1 MRIAIVSDIHANLTA
16 FEAVLSD
23 LDETSPDLIMHG
35 GDLADG
41 GANGAAWSETRT
53 KCWRRPRFLR
63 SLPRKLP
70 ELKAVWTA
78 VHAMAEVSRED
89 LGDERLDWLR
99 GLPELQTV
107 DDVALVHATPS
118 SRWEAPYAEAS
129 EEELDTAYG
138 GLGRD
143 IVVYGHIHVPFV
155 RTVGP
160 ASTRIPM
167 SLSLRSCTRLTR
179 WRRLRPRRSSLQT
192 TITSPC
198 RAALR
203 KAARPGAVL
212 TLSGR
217 LVLVDRVVADAGLA
231 QSIGN
236 RGRINARDI
245 WEQMN
250 SCSCLTLIVACIIY
264 WQAKD
269 ISRVIRTADPD
280 RHGIDLSLLRHVS
293 PIEWDNIVLYG
304 EYVLNR
310 RLIRRSRSRP

>member
-41 GANGAAWSETRT
+41 GANGAAIVDQIRALG
-53 KCWRRPRFLR
+53 WRGVVGNTDEMLATPQVFEEFA
-63 SLPRKLP
+63 RKLP

-78 VHAMAEVSRED
+78 VRAMAEVSRED

-203 KAARPGAVL
+203 KAASPGR
-212 TLSGR
+212 SSR
-217 LVLVDRVVADAGLA
+217 CPDAW
-231 QSIGN
+231 S
-236 RGRINARDI
+236 
-245 WEQMN
+245 
-250 SCSCLTLIVACIIY
+250 S
-264 WQAKD
+264 
-269 ISRVIRTADPD
+269 
-280 RHGIDLSLLRHVS
+280 
-293 PIEWDNIVLYG
+293 
-304 EYVLNR
+304 
-310 RLIRRSRSRP
+310 

>member
-1 MRIAIVSDIHANLTA
+1 MAEIAT
-16 FEAVLSD
+16 EAI
-23 LDETSPDLIMHG
+23 EPPDDDHV
-35 GDLADG
+35 
-41 GANGAAWSETRT
+41 
-53 KCWRRPRFLR
+53 
-63 SLPRKLP
+63 SLPR
-70 ELKAVWTA
+70 
-78 VHAMAEVSRED
+78 
-89 LGDERLDWLR
+89 RL
-99 GLPELQTV
+99 
-107 DDVALVHATPS
+107 
-118 SRWEAPYAEAS
+118 
-129 EEELDTAYG
+129 EEG
-138 GLGRD
+138 GE
-143 IVVYGHIHVPFV
+143 
-155 RTVGP
+155 
-160 ASTRIPM
+160 
-167 SLSLRSCTRLTR
+167 
-179 WRRLRPRRSSLQT
+179 PR
-192 TITSPC
+192 
-198 RAALR
+198 
-203 KAARPGAVL
+203 AVL

-269 ISRVIRTADPD
+269 ISRVIRPADPD